1 MADKIYCGSGKEK
14 FDGDMISVSVCLED
28 YPKEYLSE
36 YNGKRYLKLD
46 VCKKREVDQ
55 YGKTHYVTVNTW
67 TPDSAPTPPVKASD
81 SDIPF

>member
-1 MADKIYCGSGKEK
+1 MEKIYCGSGKEK
-14 FDGDMISVSVCLED
+14 FDGDMISVSVCLDD

-67 TPDSAPTPPVKASD
+67 TPDQAPTPPVKASD